1 MRIAVAPNAFRGSLT
16 ALQATACITAGL
28 EQSALAR
35 IGPLQII
42 PMPLADGGDG
52 TLEILVHGLGGAR
65 QKLAVTGPDGSPVE
79 AEIGL
84 LADSQADSQA
94 DRQTAVIEMAR
105 ASGIELIPPARRN
118 PLLTTTYGTGELIR
132 AALNR
137 GCRRLM
143 IGIGGSATVD
153 GGAGCLQALG
163 ARLLDQSG
171 EAIRPGGGALAQ
183 LASIDVTVLRPLF
196 AGVEVTILCDVTNP
210 LIGPNGAARIFGPQ
224 KGADADMIERLEAN
238 LTHFAAVIRRD
249 LGLDV
254 TQMPGGGAAGGFGA
268 GMVAFLGAKLAPGAT
283 TLIDLLG
290 YEQQLTR
297 LDLVITGEGKLDAQ
311 TGGGKAVQRITEVA
325 NRAGVPVVAFAGTLD
340 ADSAALKAM
349 GIEAAWS
356 IVPGPCTL
364 ETAIAQAPA
373 WLTRA
378 SVMLGNL
385 LALRRTK

>member
-28 EQSALAR
+28 EQSAL
-35 IGPLQII
+35 GPLQII

-52 TLEILVHGLGGAR
+52 TLEILINGLGGR
-65 QKLAVTGPDGSPVE
+65 QHTLSVTGPDGNPVA

-84 LADSQADSQA
+84 LADG
-94 DRQTAVIEMAR
+94 QTAVIEMAR

-132 AALNR
+132 AALDQ
-137 GCRRLM
+137 GCRRLL

-163 ARLLDQSG
+163 ARLLDQAG
-171 EAIRPGGGALAQ
+171 QAIAPGGGALAQ
-183 LASIDVTVLRPLF
+183 LASLDVTALRPLF

-224 KGADADMIERLEAN
+224 KGADAPMVETLEAN
-238 LTHFAAVIRRD
+238 LTRFAALIRRD
-249 LGLDV
+249 LGIDV
-254 TQMPGGGAAGGFGA
+254 AHMPGGGAAGGFGA
-268 GMVAFLGAKLAPGAT
+268 GLVACLGAKLVPGAT

-290 YEQQLTR
+290 YERLLTG

-325 NRAGVPVVAFAGTLD
+325 ARAGVPVVAFAGTLD
-340 ADSAALKAM
+340 ADNAALKGM
-349 GIEAAWS
+349 GIESAWS

-364 ETAIAQAPA
+364 ETAIAQAPT

-378 SVMLGNL
+378 ALMLGNL
-385 LALRRTK
+385 LALRTRKEKHDS

>member
-1 MRIAVAPNAFRGSLT
+1 
-16 ALQATACITAGL
+16 
-28 EQSALAR
+28 
-35 IGPLQII
+35 
-42 PMPLADGGDG
+42 
-52 TLEILVHGLGGAR
+52 
-65 QKLAVTGPDGSPVE
+65 
-79 AEIGL
+79 
-84 LADSQADSQA
+84 
-94 DRQTAVIEMAR
+94 
-105 ASGIELIPPARRN
+105 
-118 PLLTTTYGTGELIR
+118 
-132 AALNR
+132 
-137 GCRRLM
+137 M

-163 ARLLDQSG
+163 AQLLDQSG
-171 EAIRPGGGALAQ
+171 EAIKPGGGALAQ
-183 LASIDVTVLRPLF
+183 LASIDVTALRPLF
-196 AGVEVTILCDVTNP
+196 AGAEVTILCDVTNP
-210 LIGPNGAARIFGPQ
+210 LIGPNGAARIFSPQ
-224 KGADADMIERLEAN
+224 KGADALMVETLEAN
-238 LTHFAAVIRRD
+238 LTHFAAMIRRD

-268 GMVAFLGAKLAPGAT
+268 GLVAFLGAKLAPGAI

-297 LDLVITGEGKLDAQ
+297 LDLMITGEGKLDAQ
-311 TGGGKAVQRITEVA
+311 TGGGKAVQRITEAA

-340 ADSAALKAM
+340 AESAALKAM
-349 GIEAAWS
+349 GIETAWS